1 MLVGGIMKDKLEE
14 FIGELVDYLVVLAFG
29 IAVIWMLLL
38 IFS

>member
-1 MLVGGIMKDKLEE
+1 MKDKLEE